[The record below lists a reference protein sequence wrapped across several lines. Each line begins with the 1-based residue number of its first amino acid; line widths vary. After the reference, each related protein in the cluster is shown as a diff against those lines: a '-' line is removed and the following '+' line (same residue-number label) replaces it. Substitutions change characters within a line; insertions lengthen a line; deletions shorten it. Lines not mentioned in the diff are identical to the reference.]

1 LHSAAHYGY
10 LEIVKALIA
19 KGADMN
25 ALSNTG
31 ASALGVARRKNH
43 TAIVKYLQRR
53 GAVDDGI
60 NWP

>member
-1 LHSAAHYGY
+1 LHFAACYGH

-25 ALSNTG
+25 ARTNDG
-31 ASALGVARRKNH
+31 ASALGVARRYNKPE
-43 TAIVKYLQRR
+43 VVEFLRSL

-60 NWP
+60 VDE